1 MRPPLLPLSF
11 PPSFS
16 VLPSLPVAPPQLR
29 LMDGSAFTCLLLA
42 SAAGLRREL
51 VFMRGACTDSMIKPD
66 VPLQGCAL
74 LWCSLMSISGRTF
87 LLDQASVRSGPD
99 HSENGLC
106 AERTLRCTLP
116 YIKCMISAVFDL
128 TQNAQEPLLYLY
140 FLITERTLFFLMEWL
155 KKSSPVASQRLR
167 VFHHRLCIIP

>member
-16 VLPSLPVAPPQLR
+16 LLPSLPVAPPRLR
-29 LMDGSAFTCLLLA
+29 LMDGAAFTCLLLA

-51 VFMRGACTDSMIKPD
+51 VFMRGACADSMIKPD

-87 LLDQASVRSGPD
+87 LLYQASVHSGPD
-99 HSENGLC
+99 HSGNGLC
-106 AERTLRCTLP
+106 AESTLHCTLAC
-116 YIKCMISAVFDL
+116 IKWRLQYLISSVFDL
-128 TQNAQEPLLYLY
+128 TLKKLQEPLLYWN
-140 FLITERTLFFLMEWL
+140 FLITERMLFFMEQF
-155 KKSSPVASQRLR
+155 KK
-167 VFHHRLCIIP
+167 VFPCNFTET